1 MHAVTAG
8 QLENDRPRPR
18 VRPGHAERSEQH
30 DQHRGGDE
38 GERAHGATV
47 LRPSL
52 TAMRVVVVHD
62 YCTQRGGAERVALAL
77 LDAFPGAPLVTAAY
91 DPASTFPEFAS
102 YDVQPLWVNR
112 VPALRRDPRR
122 ALPVLAHAFGRR
134 RVEADLVVA
143 SSSGWA
149 HGVRTE
155 APKLV
160 YCHNPARWLYQSAE
174 YLADQPAPVRAAV
187 AALRPAL
194 RRWDRAAARSADH
207 YVANSRVVADR
218 VQAAYGI
225 AAEVVPPPLGVDP
238 HGDLTPVADL
248 EPGYFLTVARDRA
261 YKNVRLLCEA
271 VERLPDAR
279 LVAVGDL
286 PPGPWSSRIRAL
298 GVVTDAELRWLY
310 TNATA
315 LVSAA
320 HEDFGLTPVEAN
332 AHGTPA
338 VVLRSG
344 GFLDSLREEV
354 NGRFIER
361 ADVDAVV
368 AALREP
374 LRVDEAAVR
383 SSAER
388 YARSRFL
395 ERIRA
400 LAAELTAPARI
411 GSGGT

>member
-1 MHAVTAG
+1 M
-8 QLENDRPRPR
+8 
-18 VRPGHAERSEQH
+18 
-30 DQHRGGDE
+30 
-38 GERAHGATV
+38 
-47 LRPSL
+47 
-52 TAMRVVVVHD
+52 
-62 YCTQRGGAERVALAL
+62 ALAL
-77 LDAFPGAPLVTAAY
+77 LEAFPSAPLVTAAY
-91 DPASTFPEFAS
+91 DPASTFPEFAEH
-102 YDVQPLWVNR
+102 DVRPLWVDR
-112 VPALRRDPRR
+112 IPALRRDPRR
-122 ALPVLAHAFGRR
+122 ALPLLAQAFGRH
-134 RVEADLVVA
+134 RVDADLVVA

-149 HGVRTE
+149 HGIRTA

-160 YCHNPARWLYQSAE
+160 YCHNPARWLYQPAE
-174 YLADQPAPVRAAV
+174 DLADQAAPVRAAV

-194 RRWDRAAARSADH
+194 RRWDRAAARSADR

-238 HGDLTPVADL
+238 DGPRTPVPGL
-248 EPGYFLTVARDRA
+248 EPGFFLTVARDRA

-286 PPGPWSSRIRAL
+286 PAGPWSPRIRSL

-310 TNATA
+310 GSATA

-338 VVLRSG
+338 IVLRSG
-344 GFLDSLREEV
+344 GFLDTLREEV

-374 LRVDEAAVR
+374 LPVDAAAVR

-395 ERIRA
+395 GRIRE
-400 LAAELTAPARI
+400 LADEVTASARA
-411 GSGGT
+411 GSRAP